1 LSSSAFAADAKL
13 SLSGDIPEHWRS
25 PELRR
30 LAARAL
36 AHDGRERGSAARAAP
51 VFFLDD
57 ETPSSVVARSKEGA
71 IGVQRAC
78 RNASAQSRVCSRC
91 QTFKSVITRT
101 PV

>member
-1 LSSSAFAADAKL
+1 VY
-13 SLSGDIPEHWRS
+13 
-25 PELRR
+25 
-30 LAARAL
+30 L

-71 IGVQRAC
+71 IGVLRAC
-78 RNASAQSRVCSRC
+78 RNTSAQSRVCIRW
-91 QTFKSVITRT
+91 QTFESMIART